1 MPFAEVALGAYFAAA
16 TIYAI
21 QNENYATVPFFLLFV
36 WGYFYT
42 GFMSLGQT
50 YVDRLRFLRGSAATE
65 PSLIGSGPLGF
76 PRLAEAQ
83 FDAEAAV
90 APSSSEI
97 GAVSAD

>member
-50 YVDRLRFLRGSAATE
+50 YVDRLRFLRGSGATE
-65 PSLIGSGPLGF
+65 PSLSGPLGF
-76 PRLAEAQ
+76 PRLAEAP
-83 FDAEAAV
+83 FDAESAV
-90 APSSSEI
+90 APASSEI